1 LGKVSRELLVSG
13 IKRISGVALG
23 AWIVA
28 LSLNYFIVPNR
39 IVDGGVTGI
48 AIIIHYVTNLPTG
61 WMVLILNVP
70 IFLMGLKRMGGRF
83 LLLSVVGV
91 VTVSIAMEITT
102 GVKPVTENYLLAAI
116 FGGLLSGIGMGLI
129 FRSQGSMGG
138 TDIIALIINRRLNFS
153 VGQLLLAID
162 AIIFLA
168 AAVLFS
174 PESAMYAI
182 IYMFVATRVVDFVQ
196 EGLSHSKAA
205 IIISSTPDEIAR
217 DIMSILERGVTFL
230 HGSGAYSGEDKKVI
244 YCVVSRTE
252 LARVKEIVRNNDPDA
267 FIALSEAPEV
277 LGEGFAPVRGR

>member
-1 LGKVSRELLVSG
+1 
-13 IKRISGVALG
+13 
-23 AWIVA
+23 
-28 LSLNYFIVPNR
+28 
-39 IVDGGVTGI
+39 
-48 AIIIHYVTNLPTG
+48 
-61 WMVLILNVP
+61 
-70 IFLMGLKRMGGRF
+70 MGGRF

>member
-70 IFLMGLKRMGGRF
+70 IFLMGLKKMGGRF

-277 LGEGFAPVRGR
+277 LGEGFAPVRDR

>member
-70 IFLMGLKRMGGRF
+70 IFLMGLKKMGGRF

-102 GVKPVTENYLLAAI
+102 GVKSVTENYLLAAI

>member
-70 IFLMGLKRMGGRF
+70 IFLMGLKKMGGRF

-205 IIISSTPDEIAR
+205 IIISSTPNEIAR

>member
-70 IFLMGLKRMGGRF
+70 IFLMGLKKMGGRF

-162 AIIFLA
+162 AIIFFA

-277 LGEGFAPVRGR
+277 LGEGFAPVRDR

>member
-70 IFLMGLKRMGGRF
+70 IFLMGLKKMGGRF

>member
-70 IFLMGLKRMGGRF
+70 IFLMGLKKMGGRF

-230 HGSGAYSGEDKKVI
+230 HGSGAYSGEEKKVI

-277 LGEGFAPVRGR
+277 LGEGFAPVRDR

>member
-70 IFLMGLKRMGGRF
+70 IFLMGLKKMGGRF

-277 LGEGFAPVRGR
+277 LGEGFASVRGR